1 MKRKIFTIFLIVLS
15 VIMLNVNFN
24 VFASSGGYSLLV
36 RKGEVT
42 ESFPT
47 SEVTSDEKSI
57 FDNKVTFNNS
67 SIKVNGI
74 SLDRF
79 SVTDAQG
86 ALLGPINFTITG
98 DNTFKVLSISSCS
111 LSVSGTGTLK
121 FVPSAFG
128 EEGIITDVEEQKVFI
143 SSRIKTSLPITYED
157 GYVYINKKVV
167 ETPSN
172 EPEKENTDLS
182 NEVVNKEESTN
193 KNEITNKEEIKDT
206 TSNVNKNEN
215 NTVVND
221 NSNKNN
227 SQSSKPSNDN
237 KNDDNKDTDNKDDRT
252 DEVVNDNVGNNT
264 VTSDDSAIDNNEVE
278 KDEDTMV
285 ESDLSDDVENIK
297 EKENNMPLYVGIGTV
312 AVVGT
317 AGAGMFVFRKM
328 KH

>member
-1 MKRKIFTIFLIVLS
+1 MKRSFFTIFLIVLS
-15 VIMLNVNFN
+15 VLMLSFNIN
-24 VFASSGGYSLLV
+24 VFANSGGYSLLV

-47 SEVTSDEKSI
+47 SEVTSEEKSI
-57 FDNKVTFNNS
+57 FDNKVVFNNS
-67 SIKVNGI
+67 AIKVNGI

-86 ALLGPINFTITG
+86 SLLGPLSFTITG

-157 GYVYINKKVV
+157 GYVYINKKV
-167 ETPSN
+167 EELSK
-172 EPEKENTDLS
+172 EPEKENTDSS

-193 KNEITNKEEIKDT
+193 KNETSNKEEIKDNT
-206 TSNVNKNEN
+206 DVNKNEN

-221 NSNKNN
+221 NSDKNN

-237 KNDDNKDTDNKDDRT
+237 NNVTNKDDKT
-252 DEVVNDNVGNNT
+252 DEVINNDVDNNV
-264 VTSDDSAIDNNEVE
+264 VTSDDLSVDNSEQESE
-278 KDEDTMV
+278 KDEDINV
-285 ESDLSDDVENIK
+285 DSDLSDEIENINDK
-297 EKENNMPLYVGIGTV
+297 NNNKKNNISLYVGVGTV
-312 AVVGT
+312 TAVGA
-317 AGAGMFVFRKM
+317 AGAGVFIFRKM